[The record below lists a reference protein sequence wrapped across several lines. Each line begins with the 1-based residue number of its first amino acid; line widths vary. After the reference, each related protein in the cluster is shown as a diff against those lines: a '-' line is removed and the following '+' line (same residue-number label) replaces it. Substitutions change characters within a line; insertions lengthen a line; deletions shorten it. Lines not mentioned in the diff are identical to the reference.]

1 MLVDVQHHFKDL
13 KVQSG
18 AGAPFEAVVGFTA
31 SSYQKDGYDHRIPVS
46 SAEDLAMACVAGNT
60 ITFC

>member
-1 MLVDVQHHFKDL
+1 MLVDVQNRFKDL

-18 AGAPFEAVVGFTA
+18 AGAPFENVVGFTA
-31 SSYQKDGYDHRIPVS
+31 SSYVKDGHRDKIPVS
-46 SAEDLAMACVAGNT
+46 SAEDLNEACVVGNT